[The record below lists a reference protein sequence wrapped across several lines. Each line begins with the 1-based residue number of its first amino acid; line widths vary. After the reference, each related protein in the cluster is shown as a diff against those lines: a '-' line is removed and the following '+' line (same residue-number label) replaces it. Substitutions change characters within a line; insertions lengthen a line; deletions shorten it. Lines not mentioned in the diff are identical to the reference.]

1 MKNYKLKKIV
11 AVFLSM
17 LTVYSIIS
25 APASALS
32 DSTLKTI
39 NAYEESESIETPKSI
54 SITKN
59 LIQMLSIKLNSHLTV
74 KKI

>member
-1 MKNYKLKKIV
+1 
-11 AVFLSM
+11 M

-25 APASALS
+25 VPASALS

-54 SITKN
+54 LITKKHRF
-59 LIQMLSIKLNSHLTV
+59 S
-74 KKI
+74 